1 MQEVFARAGRFLR
14 FPAGG
19 SSGNARYKAF
29 LPLAPDKRGQRQFGN
44 LLEKKN
50 RLGRT
55 LIQYFA

>member
-1 MQEVFARAGRFLR
+1 MQEVLPG
-14 FPAGG
+14 PEG
-19 SSGNARYKAF
+19 SSGSRLEGLLEMPGNKVF